1 MHKHPTM
8 AQVRAGTADHGLTVS
23 SPDDI
28 LWTRV
33 NTAEAMPGVMRPLAW
48 CYYAY
53 AVEAGIREG
62 FHNLG
67 MLPASGA
74 TFLLPPGE
82 RILASFHGRLSAN
95 VNTARQIFGTLPG
108 VSGDDVERDLLGSV
122 RVGVQ
127 DESTRGLLA
136 AQLVR
141 LPRVIV
147 TAPRAAR
154 QFRHRVEA
162 WRSGVVDGAGVRDGI
177 DPHAKLA
184 ESIELFIETSRLHIW
199 MRIFLQAVTSQ
210 LTSVVERGGDPE
222 VLGALMA
229 GSANTDEAKVADDLY
244 LVATGKLSMVEFVSK
259 HGYQGPNAG
268 DPIARVWREDQRGLE
283 RLLDAIS
290 RSEPP
295 SERRARAVAERDRT
309 VKRVLQSL
317 PAHRRPAAEALVRL
331 APLASRSIQGTK
343 TAMLLTVD
351 GARASARAIGA
362 KWALEGTL
370 ADPEDVFHLFADEL
384 IAGRRDGLSDLVA
397 ERHELRDR
405 LLSMEI
411 PETWH
416 GQPEVGVKHT
426 VAAAHMMTV
435 TGLGASPGIAD
446 GRVRIV
452 HDAADD
458 IDIDTGDILVCPT
471 TDPSWVSLMTVAA
484 ALVID
489 IGAAVSHGAIVAREL
504 GLPCVIGTKSGTR
517 DLREGDLVRVNGTTG
532 RVEVLERQSE
542 AVSNSSAG

>member
-1 MHKHPTM
+1 MQRHPTM
-8 AQVRAGTADHGLTVS
+8 AQVRAGTEDHGLTVS

-67 MLPASGA
+67 MVPSTGA
-74 TFLLPPGE
+74 TFPLAPGD

-95 VNTARQIFGTLPG
+95 VNTARQIFGALPG
-108 VSGDDVERDLLGSV
+108 VTGDDVERDLLGSV
-122 RVGVQ
+122 RKGVQ
-127 DESTRGLLA
+127 DKPTRGLLA

-141 LPRVIV
+141 LPRVLL
-147 TAPRAAR
+147 TGPRAAR
-154 QFRHRVEA
+154 QFRHRVET
-162 WRSGVVDGAGVRDGI
+162 WRSGVVDGAGVREGV
-177 DPHAKLA
+177 DPHATLA
-184 ESIELFIETSRLHIW
+184 ESINLFIETSRLHIW
-199 MRIFLQAVTSQ
+199 MRMFVQAVTSQ
-210 LTSVVERGGDPE
+210 LTAVVEQAGEPE
-222 VLGALMA
+222 VLGTLMA
-229 GSANTDEAKVADDLY
+229 GSANTDEAKVADNLHR
-244 LVATGKLSMVEFVSK
+244 VASGQLSMADFVAA

-268 DPIARVWREDQRGLE
+268 DPIARVWREDQRSLE
-283 RLLDAIS
+283 RLLDAVA

-295 SERRARAVAERDRT
+295 SERRARAVTERDRT

-317 PAHRRPAAEALVRL
+317 PPHRRAVAEALVRL
-331 APLASRSIQGTK
+331 APAASRGIQGTK

-351 GARASARAIGA
+351 GGRASARAIGA
-362 KWALEGTL
+362 KWAHEGSL
-370 ADPEDVFHLFADEL
+370 NDPEDVFQLFADEL
-384 IAGRRDGLSDLVA
+384 IQGCPDGLSQLVA
-397 ERHELRDR
+397 QRHDLRNR
-405 LLSMEI
+405 LLGLDI

-416 GQPEVGVKHT
+416 GQPEVGVKQEVT
-426 VAAAHMMTV
+426 RERTMTV
-435 TGLGASPGIAD
+435 SGLGASPGVAE

-517 DLREGDLVRVNGTTG
+517 DLRDGDLVRVDGTSG
-532 RVEVLERQSE
+532 LVEVLERQSE
-542 AVSNSSAG
+542 VVSNSTVG